1 MKKIIFSIA
10 IIGFMVIASC
20 TSTRIDSSWREPNK
34 QIVINKLNKV
44 LVVALLKNEASR
56 RVAEDQMVAFLK
68 GKGVVSYSYLD
79 ADFNKKNEREIRE
92 KIKEDGFDGA
102 VTMSLVDVDKERN
115 YTPGNISAFP
125 EYYQTFSRYYS
136 RNWSYYSNPGYYSTT
151 KTYSVETNIYSIKE
165 DKIIWSG
172 LTKTTDPDRVDKMT
186 KEIAKVVYKKM
197 IKEGFI
203 NQ

>member
-1 MKKIIFSIA
+1 MKKIIFSIT
-10 IIGFMVIASC
+10 IIGFIVIASC

-44 LVVALLKNEASR
+44 LVVALLKNEVSR

-79 ADFNKKNEREIRE
+79 TDFNKKNEREIRE

-125 EYYQTFSRYYS
+125 EYYRTFSQYYY
-136 RNWSYYSNPGYYSTT
+136 RNRSYYSNPGYYSIT

-165 DKIIWSG
+165 DKIIWFG
-172 LTKTTDPDRVDKMT
+172 LTKTIDPAGVDKMT
-186 KEIAKVVYKKM
+186 EEIAKVVYKKM

-203 NQ
+203 NK

>member
-1 MKKIIFSIA
+1 
-10 IIGFMVIASC
+10 
-20 TSTRIDSSWREPNK
+20 
-34 QIVINKLNKV
+34 
-44 LVVALLKNEASR
+44 
-56 RVAEDQMVAFLK
+56 
-68 GKGVVSYSYLD
+68 VSYSYLD

-125 EYYQTFSRYYS
+125 EYYRTFSRYYS

-165 DKIIWSG
+165 DKIIWFG
-172 LTKTTDPDRVDKMT
+172 LTKTTDPDGVDKMT